1 MNNNKLSILF
11 LLQKVKINQQGK
23 CPIRCRITFQQDR
36 KEFSLGLFI
45 SPNYWNNKQQKAK
58 PPNEENTFIN
68 SQLSLIKNEINQAFL
83 FLQVNEEEFDV
94 EDIFLQY
101 KGDAPKRNKT
111 ILQLF
116 QEHNDRI
123 EKLIDKEYSIATLW
137 KFKQARQLLKDF
149 IKYSFNKGDYHF
161 KDLDLKFIQDYEFFL
176 KAERSLALATT
187 NKMIQRF
194 RKIVKLAI
202 SQDIINKEP
211 FISYK
216 VKHVKKEIV
225 YLTTEELSKLEKYK
239 FKAERLQIV
248 ADMFVLC
255 CYTGLAYN
263 EMTNL
268 EKSHI
273 VIGFDG
279 NEWINMKRA
288 KTQQILS
295 IPLLNKSKMII
306 EKYNNAD
313 EIKVLPSLSNQKFNV
328 YLKEIADIVGIDKRL
343 THHLARRTFATTVL
357 LYNDV
362 PMEIVSELLGHSKI
376 SITQESYAKIVN
388 KKVSE
393 QMGRLNSKLNK
404 MGYS

>member
-1 MNNNKLSILF
+1 MTIKILF
-11 LLQKVKINQQGK
+11 VLDKSKSNSKGLAPLK
-23 CPIRCRITFQQDR
+23 CRITYMGER
-36 KEFSLGLFI
+36 KPFATGLFI
-45 SPNYWNNKQQKAK
+45 NPQNWDNKQQKVK
-58 PPNEENTFIN
+58 PPNSENETIN
-68 SQLSLIKNEINQAFL
+68 TQLSLIKNKINQAFL

-94 EDIFLQY
+94 EDVFLQY
-101 KGDAPKRNKT
+101 KGNPPKKNKT

-123 EKLIDKEYSIATLW
+123 EKLIGKEYSIATLW
-137 KFKQARQLLKDF
+137 KFKQAKELLKDF

-176 KAERSLALATT
+176 KAEKSLALATT

-202 SQDIINKEP
+202 SQDIIQKEP
-211 FISYK
+211 FTSYK
-216 VKHVKKEIV
+216 VKHIKKEIT
-225 YLTTEELSKLEKYK
+225 YLTREELAKIEEYQ

-248 ADMFVLC
+248 ADMFVFC

-263 EMTNL
+263 EMVNL

-273 VIGFDG
+273 IIGFDG
-279 NEWINMKRA
+279 NEWINMIRG
-288 KTQQILS
+288 KTQHLLS
-295 IPLLNKSKMII
+295 IPLLSRGKKII
-306 EKYNNAD
+306 EKYDYVD
-313 EIKVLPSLSNQKFNV
+313 EKKALPKFSNQKFNA
-328 YLKEIADIVGIDKRL
+328 YLKEIADIVGLDKRL

-376 SITQESYAKIVN
+376 TITQEHYAKVV
-388 KKVSE
+388 KSKVAE
-393 QMGRLNSKLNK
+393 QMNKLNSKL
-404 MGYS
+404 M